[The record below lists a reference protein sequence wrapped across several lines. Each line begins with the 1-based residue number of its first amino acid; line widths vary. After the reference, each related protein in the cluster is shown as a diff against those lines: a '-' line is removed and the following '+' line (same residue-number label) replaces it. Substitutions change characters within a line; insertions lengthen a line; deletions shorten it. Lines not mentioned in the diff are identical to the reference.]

1 MLVALGV
8 GVMFTLTVYL
18 VQHGMIAEMNRTS
31 PPGMPN
37 VFLIDIAPKD
47 RDAVLDL
54 VKQQRGRGRDAGTD
68 RHGGRQA
75 DQRGWPGRRHMD
87 LKGFGRRYRSPR
99 SVTSAG
105 AMPDYVDLVRGRLV
119 GLPSAGSASLRGR
132 RCR

>member
-54 VKQQRGRGRDAGTD
+54 LKQQRGVEGTPELIGTVAAKLVD
-68 RHGGRQA
+68 R
-75 DQRGWPGRRHMD
+75 RR
-87 LKGFGRRYRSPR
+87 PA
-99 SVTSAG
+99 TST
-105 AMPDYVDLVRGRLV
+105 RWT
-119 GLPSAGSASLRGR
+119 
-132 RCR
+132 